1 MPKSKISVTVEQS
14 LVRECDRL
22 ARGTSRSEVVE
33 AALARWA
40 RDRRRRSLEDA
51 IESYYASLDSGERL
65 ENAQWADLGGR
76 ALGET
81 WK

>member
-1 MPKSKISVTVEQS
+1 MPKTKISVTVERS
-14 LVRECDRL
+14 LVRDCDRL

-33 AALARWA
+33 TALARWA
-40 RDRRRRSLEDA
+40 RERRSRSLEDQ
-51 IESYYASLDSGERL
+51 IESYYASLASGERR
-65 ENAQWADLGGR
+65 EDAEWADLGGR

>member
-1 MPKSKISVTVEQS
+1 MAKTKISVTIERS
-14 LVRECDRL
+14 LVRDCDRL

-33 AALARWA
+33 TALARWIKE
-40 RDRRRRSLEDA
+40 RRRRSLEDE
-51 IESYYASLDSGERL
+51 IERYYGSLGAPERKDDSAWASL
-65 ENAQWADLGGR
+65 AGR

>member
-1 MPKSKISVTVEQS
+1 MAKTKISVTIERS
-14 LVRECDRL
+14 LVRDCDRL

-40 RDRRRRSLEDA
+40 RERRRASLE
-51 IESYYASLDSGERL
+51 EEVERYYASLDSGERQ
-65 ENAQWADLGGR
+65 EDAEWAEQGGR

>member
-1 MPKSKISVTVEQS
+1 MPKTKISVTVEQS
-14 LVRECDRL
+14 LVQECDRL
-22 ARGTSRSEVVE
+22 ARGSSRSEVVE
-33 AALARWA
+33 TALARWT

-51 IESYYASLDSGERL
+51 IEKYYASLSSRERL
-65 ENAQWADLGGR
+65 EDEQWAGLGGR